1 MISNKKINQFENHI
15 GYNFKNKELLV
26 ESLIHPSF
34 IKDSKVKKV
43 NKANNV
49 LTNNNFERLEFLG
62 DRVLGLA
69 ISSIIYNKFKN
80 NNEGDLSKRLSY
92 LVQKNFLHKISEDLK
107 IDNILKYIFK
117 KNEKMNIS
125 ILADSIES
133 LIGAIYLDGG
143 FPNAKKFIKKVWGPY
158 LDIEDQNIQ
167 DSKTKLQEL
176 SQQKIKKLPEYDLI
190 KKEGPSHS
198 PLFTVSLK
206 VLNLKKIK
214 ADGSSIREAEK
225 NAAKIALHLLNEK

>member
-1 MISNKKINQFENHI
+1 MISNKNIDKFEKHI
-15 GYNFKNKELLV
+15 GYIFKNKNLLI

-34 IKDSKVKKV
+34 IKDNKINKVS
-43 NKANNV
+43 
-49 LTNNNFERLEFLG
+49 TFSNFERLEFLG

-69 ISSIIYNKFKN
+69 IAAIIYKKFSS

-92 LVQKNFLHKISEDLK
+92 LVQKNFLHKISVDLK
-107 IDNILKYIFK
+107 MNNILKYTFK

-143 FPNAKKFIKKVWGPY
+143 FLNAKKFIKKIWGPY
-158 LDIEDQNIQ
+158 FDIKDQNIQ
-167 DSKTKLQEL
+167 DSKTKLQEI
-176 SQQKIKKLPEYDLI
+176 SQQKFKKLPDYELI

-214 ADGSSIREAEK
+214 ANGGSIREAEK
-225 NAAKIALHLLNEK
+225 NAAKIALQLLDAK

>member
-1 MISNKKINQFENHI
+1 MISEKKISQFENHI
-15 GYNFKNKELLV
+15 GYIFKDKIILHN
-26 ESLIHPSF
+26 SLIHPSF
-34 IKDSKVKKV
+34 IKDKKK
-43 NKANNV
+43 NK
-49 LTNNNFERLEFLG
+49 TNLCNDFERLEFLG

-69 ISSIIYNKFKN
+69 ISSIIYKKFSN
-80 NNEGDLSKRLSY
+80 NNEGDLSKKLSY
-92 LVQKNFLHKISEDLK
+92 LVQKNFLHKIATNLK
-107 IDNILKYIFK
+107 INNILLFGFK

-143 FPNAKKFIKKVWGPY
+143 FRNAKKIIKEIWGPY
-158 LDIEDQNIQ
+158 FDINETNIQ

-176 SQQKIKKLPEYDLI
+176 SQKKSRKLPEYNLI

-198 PLFTVSLK
+198 PVFTVSLK

-214 ADGSSIREAEK
+214 SEGSSIREAEK
-225 NAAKIALHLLNEK
+225 NAAKIALNLLDGK

>member
-1 MISNKKINQFENHI
+1 MISNKKLTTFENRI
-15 GYNFKNKELLV
+15 GYIFKNKQILIN
-26 ESLIHPSF
+26 SLIHPSYL
-34 IKDSKVKKV
+34 IDKKKSIS
-43 NKANNV
+43 NYLND
-49 LTNNNFERLEFLG
+49 FERLEFLG

-69 ISSIIYNKFKN
+69 ISSIIYKKFSN
-80 NNEGDLSKRLSY
+80 NNEGDLSKKLSY
-92 LVQKNFLHKISEDLK
+92 LVQKNFLHKIATNLK
-107 IDNILKYIFK
+107 IDNILLFGFK

-143 FPNAKKFIKKVWGPY
+143 FQNAKKIIKEIWGPY
-158 LDIEDQNIQ
+158 FDINETNIQ

-176 SQQKIKKLPEYDLI
+176 SQKESRKLPEYNLI

-198 PLFTVSLK
+198 PVFTVSLK

-214 ADGSSIREAEK
+214 SEGSSIREAEK
-225 NAAKIALHLLNEK
+225 NAAKIALNLLDGK